1 MRKKKALKKSHSADE
16 RQIRVPD
23 IASGVNVL
31 RLEETALYFCER
43 RKSMAFWKRKK
54 EANHSEKQESS
65 IPPQPKKIN
74 IPRPD
79 KVPKNENEMYSDMAN
94 LKNSIT
100 KVLEERRNG
109 R

>member
-1 MRKKKALKKSHSADE
+1 
-16 RQIRVPD
+16 
-23 IASGVNVL
+23 
-31 RLEETALYFCER
+31 
-43 RKSMAFWKRKK
+43 MAFWKRKK

-100 KVLEERRNG
+100 KVLEERREWPLNYMTT
-109 R
+109 RYQQLKK

>member
-1 MRKKKALKKSHSADE
+1 MAFGNWKKKSTTAKPNSNAS
-16 RQIRVPD
+16 VPNPK
-23 IASGVNVL
+23 INI
-31 RLEETALYFCER
+31 
-43 RKSMAFWKRKK
+43 
-54 EANHSEKQESS
+54 EKQESS